1 MSHLLRRFD
10 LPTLSLLP
18 AGEPFG
24 GGLRESLAEIEGW
37 TPAGVGRE
45 ISDEAFLVTLATGLN
60 AAADGERGSDGG
72 TISMSAAT
80 SSSTSVDRYSVRKSA
95 PSARIG
101 SVCVNRNVLCARS
114 RRTTR
119 SRNPSARLRT
129 SKPCL
134 RNSVLMAH
142 PLQWAAIIVSA
153 FTILCHLSMAFFLMY
168 SAIRLLLRSRFF
180 DGFALGPPTDS
191 IFGCTGSASCA
202 RTSRLAGKVL
212 WAEPCL
218 GVPFGTPA
226 PGCQGGYT
234 LIPCSR
240 YPQPPVIAR
249 RFAWR
254 TSDH

>member
-129 SKPCL
+129 SKPCF

-168 SAIRLLLRSRFF
+168 SAPVTRPYVSCCVQDSSTALRSDLRRTPSL
-180 DGFALGPPTDS
+180 AAP
-191 IFGCTGSASCA
+191 AVHRA
-202 RTSRLAGKVL
+202 R
-212 WAEPCL
+212 
-218 GVPFGTPA
+218 
-226 PGCQGGYT
+226 
-234 LIPCSR
+234 
-240 YPQPPVIAR
+240 AR
-249 RFAWR
+249 RAWQAR
-254 TSDH
+254 FSGQNLA